1 MAEDAKTL
9 KAVEKELAENE
20 KTAKMTFEHLHF
32 SAVAGAVFIDG
43 EFESEEMR
51 DIVLEVIRGVN
62 DVRMA
67 RNRTQIN
74 PDARGGGW
82 KQPHLHEGTKS

>member
-1 MAEDAKTL
+1 MAEDAKTV
-9 KAVEKELAENE
+9 KAVEKELAANE
-20 KTAKMTFEHLHF
+20 KTSGMNLEHLHF
-32 SAVAGAVFIDG
+32 SAVAGVVFIDG

-51 DIVLEVIRGVN
+51 DTVLEVIRAVPGV
-62 DVRMA
+62 RLA

-82 KQPHLHEGTKS
+82 KQPHMHEGSS